1 MRRIWITVFCLLALA
16 GFVFAADAEI
26 TSVST
31 DAVVN
36 QNGTV
41 QVTLNAEIEFSAA
54 VRTIQIPLGAGAKD
68 IVLSGWAYQKTD
80 VGGVTCLTVTN
91 EAGFTGRQS
100 FACTYTLP
108 CAVTTNSAGQ
118 SFRLYAPQTGWEYA
132 IKSMTL
138 KVAFPADVSAV
149 PEWNSGY
156 FEDIIDNYLNITV
169 DGPTVTAASITALK
183 DHETLR
189 MDLQFPAGTFSLGGQ
204 PGKTFTADI
213 IAFFAFFLLAPLYWF
228 FFLRYRL
235 LLPRQQQT
243 AGTDS
248 TAGEVPCQLYGCPAD
263 AGGMLA
269 HWGNLGYI
277 TIERGRRGRIL
288 ICKRME
294 MGNERTAAER
304 KFFRALFR
312 SGEVCDA
319 GSQRFRAAA
328 AQLEL
333 SLQKSWQRRLFSPQS
348 GSPRLLKCLGLAA
361 GLAFSLM
368 IFDTLLPVFGARTF
382 FLIFLTLLGGG
393 LHFLLQNGISRILSR
408 RRRLP
413 LLLAAGAAA
422 ALCLLGGLAGKAP
435 LLLLDL
441 LLQVFCA
448 LTTLF
453 GGKRTTAGQE
463 RARRLLGLRRFLRRA
478 DSGTLQRLIYQD
490 PQYFYR
496 MLPFA
501 EELGVAS
508 SFLRHIGRLAPE
520 SCGWLVDAGQSVRTP
535 EEFYRLYSEMLAVVR
550 GERYRPTP
558 AVPQRRKPVRRPPQ
572 PPAAAAAPQRAQ
584 RPHRRAEYD
593 SEEY

>member
-31 DAVVN
+31 DAVIN
-36 QNGTV
+36 QDGTV

-54 VRTIQIPLGAGAKD
+54 VQSVQIPLGAGAKD

-80 VGGVTCLTVTN
+80 VGGVTCLTVSN
-91 EAGFTGRQS
+91 EAGFTGTQS

-108 CAVTTNSAGQ
+108 CDVTTNSAGQ
-118 SFRLYAPQTGWEYA
+118 SFCLYAPQTGWEYA
-132 IKSMTL
+132 VKSMTL
-138 KVAFPADVSAV
+138 KVTFPTDVTAT
-149 PEWNSGY
+149 PEWSSGY

-169 DGPTVTAASITALK
+169 DGSTVTASSIAALK

-204 PGKTFTADI
+204 PGKTSAADT
-213 IAFFAFFLLAPLYWF
+213 IAFFVLFLLAPLYWF
-228 FFLRYRL
+228 FFLRYSL
-235 LLPRQQQT
+235 LLPHRQQT

-248 TAGEVPCQLYGCPAD
+248 TAGEVPCQLYGHPAD

-294 MGNERTAAER
+294 MGNERKAAER

-333 SLQKSWQRRLFSPQS
+333 SLQKSWQRRLFSPHS
-348 GSPRLLKCLGLAA
+348 GSPRLLKGIGLAA

-368 IFDTLLPVFGARTF
+368 VFDTLLPVFRARTF
-382 FLIFLTLLGGG
+382 FLIFLTLLSGG

-408 RRRLP
+408 RRLP

-422 ALCLLGGLAGKAP
+422 TLSLLGALAGKGP

-441 LLQVFCA
+441 LLQIFCA

-463 RARRLLGLRRFLRRA
+463 RALRLLGLRRFLRSA

-550 GERYRPTP
+550 GERRRP
-558 AVPQRRKPVRRPPQ
+558 AAAAPQRRGPASRPLQ
-572 PPAAAAAPQRAQ
+572 PPAPAAAPQRAQ